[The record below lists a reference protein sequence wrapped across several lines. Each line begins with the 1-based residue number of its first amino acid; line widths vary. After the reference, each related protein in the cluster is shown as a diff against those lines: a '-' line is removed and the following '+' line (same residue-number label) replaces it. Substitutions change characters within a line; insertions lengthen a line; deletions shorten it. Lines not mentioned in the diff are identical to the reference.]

1 MLKEY
6 KTISEV
12 AGPLMIVRGVDGV
25 AYDELGEI
33 EVLCQ
38 DGRKITLI
46 HNGRFVLPG
55 TEALNDILDTL

>member
-25 AYDELGEI
+25 AYDELVEI
-33 EVLCQ
+33 
-38 DGRKITLI
+38 
-46 HNGRFVLPG
+46 
-55 TEALNDILDTL
+55 